1 MVWDFAFLGNTVP
14 TGSDLSTIQTALETF
29 YSHNYGTVS
38 HSIGNFLSTAISR
51 TIPPIMRT
59 YNKTG
64 FENGSASGGPID
76 VRNTA
81 LVPTRTGGTVDLP
94 SEVCITLTF
103 HSDYGTTPEFGPG
116 GIRPRARH
124 RGRLYIGP
132 LTTLGLISNTA
143 SGPSVSGAALDTFA
157 GAATALMADATTQWC
172 QWSRK
177 DALFRPVTGGWI
189 DDAPDTQR
197 RRGEA
202 PTLRNVW
209 P

>member
-1 MVWDFAFLGNTVP
+1 MTSSLHVTLELPAADGIPTDNVVWDFAFLGNTVP

-94 SEVCITLTF
+94 SGSASRSRSTV
-103 HSDYGTTPEFGPG
+103 TTA
-116 GIRPRARH
+116 RPRNLA
-124 RGRLYIGP
+124 
-132 LTTLGLISNTA
+132 
-143 SGPSVSGAALDTFA
+143 
-157 GAATALMADATTQWC
+157 
-172 QWSRK
+172 
-177 DALFRPVTGGWI
+177 PV
-189 DDAPDTQR
+189 A
-197 RRGEA
+197 
-202 PTLRNVW
+202 
-209 P
+209 